1 MNTID
6 TASPLA
12 SDALE
17 RLAHKRAKMRLGW
30 LTHAFV
36 FVAVNLLLAM
46 LAAASDHHWSA
57 FPLFG
62 WGLGL
67 AIHGVVVF
75 LSTGGFDLQERL
87 VRHERA

>member
-36 FVAVNLLLAM
+36 FVAVNLLLA
-46 LAAASDHHWSA
+46 
-57 FPLFG
+57 PLFRQLM
-62 WGLGL
+62 GLYPN
-67 AIHGVVVF
+67 IIKF
-75 LSTGGFDLQERL
+75 K
-87 VRHERA
+87 